1 MPVSFKKFLISWL
14 LVALLVTFQG
24 AAYGISLEQKL
35 SDTRYKL
42 SQKKREANLTRGEVR
57 NYSREVAVLNN
68 AISEKTLQVES
79 LEAEVVAARDK
90 LRRAE
95 ADLRYTETELARSTE
110 IFQKRLRSIYEI
122 GTVSYLEILLEAHDF
137 SDFVGRFEL
146 LRRVVQ
152 QDVSIVEQ
160 LDADR
165 QRLAARKADV
175 EIQRDR
181 IEAVLRQQNSV
192 RRDLEAQ
199 KDERQAVLQ
208 EARRDLSRLEG
219 EIDRLEAQ
227 EQEIFRQI
235 ALQRAKK
242 TTVHRT
248 GAFAWP
254 VPGYSNISS
263 SFGYRTHPILN
274 TKRMHNGIDIPA
286 PTGTPVVAAQGGTV
300 IDAGTMSGYGKVVM
314 IDHGGGVTTLY
325 SHLSAQ
331 LVSVGQEV
339 RQGQVI
345 ARVGNTG
352 LSTGPHLDFSV
363 RVNGTPVN
371 PMNYL

>member
-1 MPVSFKKFLISWL
+1 MPVSFRKFVISWL

-24 AAYGISLEQKL
+24 AAYGVSLEQKL

-42 SQKKREANLTRGEVR
+42 SQKKREANLTRGSVR

-68 AISEKTLQVES
+68 AISEKALQVEG

-95 ADLRYTETELARSTE
+95 ADLRNTEAELARSTE
-110 IFQKRLRSIYEI
+110 VFQKRLRSIYEI
-122 GTVSYLEILLEAHDF
+122 GTVSYLEILLEARDF

-146 LRRVVQ
+146 LKRVVQ

-175 EIQRDR
+175 EVQQDR

-192 RRDLEAQ
+192 RRELEAQ
-199 KDERQAVLQ
+199 KGERQAVLQ
-208 EARRDLSRLEG
+208 EAQQNLNRLES

-242 TTVHRT
+242 TTPRRT

-263 SFGYRTHPILN
+263 SFGYRVHPILN
-274 TKRMHNGIDIPA
+274 TKRMHSGIDIPA
-286 PTGTPVVAAQGGTV
+286 PTGTPVVAAQAGTV
-300 IDAGTMSGYGKVVM
+300 IDVGTMSGYGKVVM

-339 RQGQVI
+339 AKGQAVG
-345 ARVGNTG
+345 RVGSTG